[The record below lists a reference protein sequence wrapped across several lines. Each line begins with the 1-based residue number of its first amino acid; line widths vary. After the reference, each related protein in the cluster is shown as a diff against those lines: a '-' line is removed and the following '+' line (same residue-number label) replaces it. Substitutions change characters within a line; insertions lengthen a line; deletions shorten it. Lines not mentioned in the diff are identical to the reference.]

1 MDSRRHARRSL
12 RMTMSDNIGLA
23 DMGAVRKVL
32 RFLDR
37 TFFHSI
43 VKTKPRIKYS
53 QTRLF
58 MTRGRERHALQPRRL
73 QIFTPFPYSA
83 IKPLRDNISQAA
95 AARATAVPLLAARC
109 ALLLTALLLDGSR
122 SNYRASQDQCISL
135 LFHQQ
140 GPISICP
147 KPPI

>member
-1 MDSRRHARRSL
+1 
-12 RMTMSDNIGLA
+12 
-23 DMGAVRKVL
+23 MGAVRKVL

-53 QTRLF
+53 HTRLF

-95 AARATAVPLLAARC
+95 AATAVPLLAARC
-109 ALLLTALLLDGSR
+109 ALTHRLR
-122 SNYRASQDQCISL
+122 
-135 LFHQQ
+135 
-140 GPISICP
+140 GPA
-147 KPPI
+147 PPPP